1 MNDLKRSLPV
11 NELEA
16 AKIVQTLQGIVPEEL
31 LLGQVPFVEDVAA
44 AMEML
49 QKQRA
54 ETMAAGQEAFGMY
67 RDENRQPNQEEA

>member
-16 AKIVQTLQGIVPEEL
+16 AQIVQTLQGIVPEEL

-44 AMEML
+44 AMDML

-54 ETMAAGQEAFGMY
+54 ENLAAEQEAFGTY
-67 RDENRQPNQEEA
+67 RDGNGSEEA